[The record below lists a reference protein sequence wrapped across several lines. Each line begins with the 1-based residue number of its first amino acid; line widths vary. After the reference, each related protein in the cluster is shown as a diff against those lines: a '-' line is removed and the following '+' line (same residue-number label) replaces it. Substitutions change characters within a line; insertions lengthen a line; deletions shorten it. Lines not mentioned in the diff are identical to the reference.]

1 MNQMRAILYQ
11 VSRVTMAVAV
21 AAAFTGRAQASEL
34 KVETKGHRLFAD
46 AGDSGG
52 AFDAAA
58 FITVVVT
65 LNGVPV
71 TNLGDAVPP
80 NAAGI
85 VLPPAWSILSSVPG
99 PVGDVGRAC
108 AFSPTAFTNYGQGVY
123 GIRVAPLL
131 TNMDCHWALG
141 DYHYAVRIKS
151 GVKQGSALGVLTI
164 PDTPS
169 DPAP

>member
-1 MNQMRAILYQ
+1 MSQIRAILYQ
-11 VSRVTMAVAV
+11 VSRLAMAVALV
-21 AAAFTGRAQASEL
+21 AAFASRAQASEL

-46 AGDSGG
+46 AGESGG
-52 AFDAAA
+52 EFDASASV
-58 FITVVVT
+58 TVVVT

-71 TNLGDAVPP
+71 TNLGDSIGL
-80 NAAGI
+80 NSAGI
-85 VLPPAWSILSSVPG
+85 VLPPAWSFVSTVSGPPG
-99 PVGDVGRAC
+99 VGTAC
-108 AFSPTAFTNYGQGVY
+108 AFSPTQFTNHGQGVY

-131 TNMDCHWALG
+131 TGPDCHWALG

-169 DPAP
+169 VP